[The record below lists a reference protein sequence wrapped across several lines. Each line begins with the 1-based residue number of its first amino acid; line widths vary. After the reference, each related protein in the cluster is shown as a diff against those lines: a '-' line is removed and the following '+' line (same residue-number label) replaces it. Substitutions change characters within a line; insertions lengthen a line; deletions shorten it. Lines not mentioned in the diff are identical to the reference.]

1 MIRVIELFAG
11 IGAQAAALDRI
22 GAEWESVGIVEI
34 DPYCVTAYN
43 AIHGTNW
50 EPSDITK
57 IEKLPECDLLTYSF
71 PCTDI
76 STAGK
81 QKGLGEGS
89 GTRSSLLWEVYRLL
103 TAYTDGGG
111 EPAEV
116 PSHGKRQSSGR
127 KTVQARLRQ
136 MARQAQR
143 AGLHDLL
150 ESSQRDGL
158 RRTAEQRTRVC
169 DFDTARRRGIRI
181 PRPRT
186 PPQETQRRAGTR
198 SRPEILHKRRCD
210 TLKVGKQLHT
220 PKPFNH
226 TRGGGFAEP

>member
-111 EPAEV
+111 TCRNTF
-116 PSHGKRQSSGR
+116 SW
-127 KTVQARLRQ
+127 KTSKLWSEN
-136 MARQAQR
+136 
-143 AGLHDLL
+143 G
-150 ESSQRDGL
+150 SSQTSTNGSTSSKSWATRPTGKFSTRRITAY
-158 RRTAEQRTRVC
+158 RRTENACLRFRYCTTTR
-169 DFDTARRRGIRI
+169 DTNSQTPYPSARNSKTCWN
-181 PRPRT
+181 PKS
-186 PPQETQRRAGTR
+186 TR
-198 SRPEILHKRRCD
+198 N
-210 TLKVGKQLHT
+210 TT
-220 PKPFNH
+220 
-226 TRGGGFAEP
+226 